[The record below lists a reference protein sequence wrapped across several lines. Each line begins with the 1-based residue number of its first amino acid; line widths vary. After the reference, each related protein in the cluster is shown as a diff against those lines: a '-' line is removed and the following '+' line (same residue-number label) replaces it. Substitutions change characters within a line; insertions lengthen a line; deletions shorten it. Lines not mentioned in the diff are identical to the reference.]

1 MHNNIEQIVG
11 VAATRMAEDVSA
23 NAIITIEQAKKEVY
37 EEDLLHYMQVIVT
50 IFKKIK
56 KGIYGKI
63 QYESRIKRLES
74 GSIIPIKEL
83 IMEGIN
89 KNYIQKDD
97 KIVCVVDESVGMGY
111 KSMMFIFD
119 VDRVFF
125 SISTHKL
132 AENIKSDVIEA
143 VINIAQELGNEGRE
157 GKKVGTAFIVGDK
170 TEILRKTKQLYI
182 NPFMGYNEE
191 TRKITDPMIKETIK
205 EFSQLEGAFII
216 DKDGVIVS
224 MGAHITADTSNVNLP
239 GGFGT
244 RHRSVAG
251 LTETVNCVGVVV
263 SQSGGRVTVFKEGKI
278 VMRL

>member
-63 QYESRIKRLES
+63 QYESRIKRLDS

-97 KIVCVVDESVGMGY
+97 KIVCVVDVGMGY

>member
-63 QYESRIKRLES
+63 QYESRIKRLDS